1 MKWAKEGRLR
11 IPDFQRPLQWTA
23 QDKRHLLDS
32 MERGYPVG
40 TLLLWKRSATTELE
54 GRPLP
59 GAEQTPSQGDVYLIV
74 DGQQR
79 VSALWEALGGTPNP
93 REPQMLFDFESER
106 FQLRPLTARGQA
118 RVLPLGNKDV
128 PPLPLSAA
136 LDATNLSE
144 WMPAGLDRLLRWI
157 VVTPDM
163 HRVLVGEMGLLT
175 DAQFNAS
182 IAIAQAAPGPNV
194 LFVAVMG
201 YQAAGLAGAAAT
213 MAGIMLPSTTL
224 ALAAAR
230 WSHARRDWRA
240 VRAFKAGMAPLVIA
254 LMFATGW
261 ILTAQTPGW
270 RHVLLTIAAALLAWR
285 TRIHLLWMIGAGA
298 VIGGMGWL

>member
-1 MKWAKEGRLR
+1 MIASLFSSELVALFGHFL
-11 IPDFQRPLQWTA
+11 ILS
-23 QDKRHLLDS
+23 LLA
-32 MERGYPVG
+32 VG
-40 TLLLWKRSATTELE
+40 
-54 GRPLP
+54 
-59 GAEQTPSQGDVYLIV
+59 GAITV
-74 DGQQR
+74 
-79 VSALWEALGGTPNP
+79 A
-93 REPQMLFDFESER
+93 
-106 FQLRPLTARGQA
+106 
-118 RVLPLGNKDV
+118 
-128 PPLPLSAA
+128 
-136 LDATNLSE
+136 
-144 WMPAGLDRLLRWI
+144 
-157 VVTPDM
+157 PDM

-298 VIGGMGWL
+298 VIGGMGWV

>member
-1 MKWAKEGRLR
+1 MIAS
-11 IPDFQRPLQWTA
+11 
-23 QDKRHLLDS
+23 LLS
-32 MERGYPVG
+32 SELVALFGHFLILSLLAVG
-40 TLLLWKRSATTELE
+40 
-54 GRPLP
+54 
-59 GAEQTPSQGDVYLIV
+59 GAITV
-74 DGQQR
+74 
-79 VSALWEALGGTPNP
+79 A
-93 REPQMLFDFESER
+93 
-106 FQLRPLTARGQA
+106 
-118 RVLPLGNKDV
+118 
-128 PPLPLSAA
+128 
-136 LDATNLSE
+136 
-144 WMPAGLDRLLRWI
+144 
-157 VVTPDM
+157 PDM

-254 LMFATGW
+254 LMFSTGW

-270 RHVLLTIAAALLAWR
+270 RHVLLTLAAALLAWR

-298 VIGGMGWL
+298 VIGGMGWI